1 MGRPDPFNRRLRE
14 QVTHL
19 CIATCLLQAKTDR
32 ARKFC
37 RPCLAAQQIYGLSIS
52 RRAGAA
58 MCCKPLHHRCAPLI
72 ETHHFDLHV
81 VAAQLEHDVIER
93 TN

>member
-14 QVTHL
+14 QVSIYASPRVCFRLKRTAHENRAVHAL
-19 CIATCLLQAKTDR
+19 SLSRSIA
-32 ARKFC
+32 F
-37 RPCLAAQQIYGLSIS
+37 SIS

-58 MCCKPLHHRCAPLI
+58 MRGKPLHHRRARLI
-72 ETHHFDLHV
+72 ETHHLDLHV